1 MNTLLELEDLVVSRG
16 RRFSLA
22 PLTIRFDRPDIV
34 GLFGQN
40 GAGKT
45 TLLKALAGLLPIQS
59 GSVKLRDAT
68 IPTLLPDAPFI
79 YKFLKVGSVP
89 NVLADYFEDFDL
101 ERGHSIILL
110 MIYRWT
116 NRRR

>member
-1 MNTLLELEDLVVSRG
+1 MWYGEYMNTLLELENLVVSRG

-22 PLTIRFDRPDIV
+22 PLTIHFDSPDIV
-34 GLFGQN
+34 GLFGHN

-59 GSVKLRDAT
+59 GTVKLSEAAT
-68 IPTLLPDAPFI
+68 PTLLPDTPFI

-89 NVLADYFEDFDL
+89 NVLADYFNDFDL
-101 ERGHSIILL
+101 ERGRS
-110 MIYRWT
+110 RK
-116 NRRR
+116 